1 LLGRSSGIWTGGSS
15 AADAFD
21 ADARHAIT
29 DRHAIPAN
37 DAAAARMVRAIG
49 WIISGLLGN
58 STVAVVPRGGMVH
71 SDAHV
76 LA

>member
-15 AADAFD
+15 AANALE
-21 ADARHAIT
+21 ADARHAIA

-49 WIISGLLGN
+49 WFISGLLGN
-58 STVAVVPRGGMVH
+58 SAVAVVPRFGMVH
-71 SDAHV
+71 SVSHV